1 MTFTGVSGN
10 KCGVWF
16 FVDVF
21 KNKKTLLSLRT
32 LSYYYQLAVR
42 LFGLLLNCMCVDILH
57 GNVLPIHVCS
67 LCTIFPPFQIFLV
80 AFVHLV
86 LLTFK
91 PLLVKSIVV

>member
-67 LCTIFPPFQIFLV
+67 LCTIFPPNFSG
-80 AFVHLV
+80 
-86 LLTFK
+86 
-91 PLLVKSIVV
+91 SICSFGIVDIQALIS